1 MNGQDDKKKKKS
13 IASNWLMSSAEEDSI
28 SHAQSLAAVSA
39 EDDSLR
45 NSQLPHVDKAL
56 KGIYGPVSQYVS
68 PDSLYKDYSNIYN
81 SLNTLSGRNL
91 TGFDPIDYAT
101 KKGLGTSY
109 QRETAV
115 RGGRYGH
122 FPMYSTSPV
131 YGKGKGI
138 PGFSEWKKK
147 GRPEIED
154 YFYDLAFQQNL
165 DSIVSLGA
173 QSQGVRKGPRSTNRL
188 LSKLK
193 QLTGDSFEDY
203 MDDIIDSSMKQADSW
218 ILDYQKDTKGK
229 MGEAILAVDKRKF
242 SNEAQSTL
250 TELNAV
256 LKRKESLD
264 KTKESLDKIDSTHTT
279 NVASKIIDEQTSKV
293 DSLENNVISKAD
305 STIGDTLYWDD
316 FFKSYGRKK
325 KDKKKKKQPWLPEGV
340 KDTGLKNYSG
350 NRIRMHEDLIPIYM
364 EALDTLQKEGINLQI
379 EDSFRYKGVQKEQY
393 DSSFGTAKEGLVAHP
408 DSSYHVRGRA
418 FDLAQTKEMRDNPR
432 IAEVLSSLGLIQSR
446 PDDEWWHWSTPN

>member
-1 MNGQDDKKKKKS
+1 MNGQDKKKKS
-13 IASNWLMSSAEEDSI
+13 IASKWLTVSAEEDSA
-28 SHAQSLAAVSA
+28 SHNLALQGIQSA
-39 EDDSLR
+39 EDSLR
-45 NSQLPHVDKAL
+45 NAQLPHVDEKL

-68 PDSLYKDYSNIYN
+68 KDSLYQDYSNVY
-81 SLNTLSGRNL
+81 SALNTLSGRNL

-101 KKGLGTSY
+101 KKELGTSY

-154 YFYDLAFQQNL
+154 YFYDLAFQKNL

-203 MDDIIDSSMKQADSW
+203 MNDIVDSSIKQADSW
-218 ILDYQKDTKGK
+218 ISDYQAETKGR
-229 MGEAILAVDKRKF
+229 MGDVILAVDERKF

-250 TELNAV
+250 TDLNAV
-256 LKRKESLD
+256 LKSKENLD
-264 KTKESLDKIDSTHTT
+264 KTKKALDKISPTHKS
-279 NVASKIIDEQTSKV
+279 NVTATIIDEQSTKN
-293 DSLENNVISKAD
+293 DSLENKILYNINENGGMTRVLEDSLNTIS
-305 STIGDTLYWDD
+305 S
-316 FFKSYGRKK
+316 KK
-325 KDKKKKKQPWLPEGV
+325 KDKKPWLPEGV

-350 NRIRMHEDLIPIYM
+350 NRIRMHSDLIPIYK
-364 EALDTLQKEGINLQI
+364 EALDTLQKEGIKLQI